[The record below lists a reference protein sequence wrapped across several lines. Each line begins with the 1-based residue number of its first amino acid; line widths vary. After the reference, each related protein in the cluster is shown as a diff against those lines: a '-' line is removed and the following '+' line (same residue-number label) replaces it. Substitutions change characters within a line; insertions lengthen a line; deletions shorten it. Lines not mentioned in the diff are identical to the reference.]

1 MEHSWLFKGRDAAH
15 EYSKGSP
22 ATLSSSSLHTA
33 GSIDDDDDDI
43 MGVLRGFKAAAL
55 TALISSQFH
64 LSTAAPAS
72 AKFARRNATSLS
84 DSYDYVIVGGGL
96 SGLVVANRLTE
107 DPEVTVLVVEY
118 GDFDDSW
125 DVAIPY
131 YSANLHPNDL
141 IQFMSVP
148 QPGLNNR
155 TSGVQTGTVVGG
167 GSTVNGMAFDR
178 GSKGDYDAWE
188 ELGNPGWNW
197 ESLSH
202 YFKKSTT
209 FTLPAPEY
217 VERYNYSYDESTY
230 GDGPVQVG
238 FPSWQWPD
246 RDLQREAWINDVGVP
261 VLDDHGAGGNNVGLA
276 LLPQNHDPKNVTR
289 STSRTAYYDPVAGTR
304 KNLNLLVKHFASTI
318 EFENK
323 KAVGVNIVSRDT
335 NATTLIKAKKEV
347 VLAAGGVQTPRI
359 LLQSGVGPASLL
371 ESLDIDVVA
380 DLPGV
385 GANYQD
391 HPWML
396 LLYTYGNP
404 PELGSEA
411 MNDPAFF
418 NASEAEYF
426 ANRTGPFTHARGNN
440 IIFLSLQDITSEFES
455 LTAAVEAQNAADFL
469 PPIYSEHPELL
480 EGFLA
485 QRESLA
491 KLYRSPEAG
500 VLEIPFGG
508 FSGGAISFQKPLSR
522 GTVTINT
529 TNPNPAVPPV
539 IDFGVLQNPIDLDVA
554 VLSVKAFRKVWEGP
568 TLAVREAVEI
578 VPGANVTSDEAIAEA
593 IRDSLFAS
601 FAHPSGTTSLQPL
614 EHGGVV
620 DPELRVYGVE
630 GLRVVDSSIIP
641 LIPACHLQSTVYA
654 VAEKASDIL
663 KGL

>member
-1 MEHSWLFKGRDAAH
+1 MNFLPNFKVAA
-15 EYSKGSP
+15 
-22 ATLSSSSLHTA
+22 
-33 GSIDDDDDDI
+33 
-43 MGVLRGFKAAAL
+43 VL
-55 TALISSQFH
+55 TLISSQCR
-64 LSTAAPAS
+64 LSVAAPAT
-72 AKFARRNATSLS
+72 ARFAARNATDLQS
-84 DSYDYVIVGGGL
+84 SYDYIIVGGGL
-96 SGLVVANRLTE
+96 SGLVVAN
-107 DPEVTVLVVEY
+107 PTVLVVEY

-131 YSANLHPNDL
+131 YSANAHPNDM
-141 IQFMSVP
+141 IRFTSIP

-155 TSGVQTGTVVGG
+155 TSSVATGTVVGG

-178 GSKGDYDAWE
+178 GSKADYDAWE
-188 ELGNPGWNW
+188 ELGSPGWNW
-197 ESLSH
+197 ESLFH

-217 VERYNYSYDESTY
+217 VQKYNYSYDESTY
-230 GDGPVQVG
+230 GNGPVQVG

-246 RDLQREAWINDVGVP
+246 RDMQREAWIKDLGVS

-276 LLPQNHDPKNVTR
+276 LLPQNHDPENVTR
-289 STSRTAYYDPVAGTR
+289 STSRTAYYDPVAVTR
-304 KNLNLLVKHFASTI
+304 QNLNLLIKHYASKV

-323 KAVGVNIVSRDT
+323 KAVGVNIISRDT
-335 NATTLIKAKKEV
+335 NATTLLKANKEV

-391 HPWML
+391 HPWMTFS
-396 LLYTYGNP
+396 YTFGNP
-404 PELGSEA
+404 PELGDQA

-440 IIFLSLQDITSEFES
+440 IVFMSLQDITPEHES
-455 LTAAVEAQNAADFL
+455 LTAAAEAQDAKEFL
-469 PPIYSEHPELL
+469 PGVYSEHSELL
-480 EGFLA
+480 DGFLA
-485 QRESLA
+485 QRKTLA
-491 KLYRSPEAG
+491 KLYRNPEAG

-508 FSGGAISFQKPLSR
+508 FSSGAISFQKSLSR

-529 TNPNPAVPPV
+529 TNPDPAVPPV
-539 IDFGVLQNPIDLDVA
+539 INFGVLQNPIDLDVA
-554 VLSVKAFRKVWEGP
+554 ILSVKAFRKFWNSP
-568 TLAVREAVEI
+568 TLAVRKVVEV
-578 VPGANVTSDEAIAEA
+578 VPGANITSDEAIAEA
-593 IRDSLFAS
+593 IRNSLYAS
-601 FAHPSGTTSLQPL
+601 FAHPSGTASMQPL

-620 DPELRVYGVE
+620 DPSLRVYGVD
-630 GLRVVDSSIIP
+630 GLRIVDSSIIP

-663 KGL
+663 KSS

>member
-1 MEHSWLFKGRDAAH
+1 MD
-15 EYSKGSP
+15 
-22 ATLSSSSLHTA
+22 
-33 GSIDDDDDDI
+33 
-43 MGVLRGFKAAAL
+43 VLRILKGAAL
-55 TALISSQFH
+55 ITLVSSQCQ
-64 LSTAAPAS
+64 LSLAAPAA
-72 AKFARRNATSLS
+72 AKFARRNTTDLK
-84 DSYDYVIVGGGL
+84 DSYDYVIIGGGL

-131 YSANLHPNDL
+131 YSSNLHPNDM
-141 IQFMSVP
+141 IQFLSVP

-178 GSKGDYDAWE
+178 GSKADYDAWE

-197 ESLSH
+197 ENLFY
-202 YFKKSTT
+202 YFKKARQLDGCSTT

-217 VERYNYSYDESTY
+217 VDKYNYSYDESTY
-230 GDGPVQVG
+230 GDGPVRVG

-246 RDLQREAWINDVGVP
+246 RDLQREAWIKDGGVA

-289 STSRTAYYDPVAGTR
+289 STSRTAYYDPVAETR
-304 KNLNLLVKHFASTI
+304 KNLNLLVKHYASNI
-318 EFENK
+318 VFEDK
-323 KAVGVNIVSRDT
+323 KAVGVNIISRDT
-335 NATTLIKAKKEV
+335 NTTTLVKAKKEV

-404 PELGSEA
+404 PELSNEA
-411 MNDPAFF
+411 MNDPTFF
-418 NASEAEYF
+418 NASKAEYF
-426 ANRTGPFTHARGNN
+426 ADRTGPFTHARGNN
-440 IIFLSLQDITSEFES
+440 IVFMSLQDITPEYES
-455 LTAAVEAQNAADFL
+455 LTAAVEAQNAKDFL
-469 PPIYSEHPELL
+469 PKIYSEHPELL
-480 EGFLA
+480 EGFLS
-485 QRESLA
+485 QRNTLA

-508 FSGGAISFQKPLSR
+508 FAGGAISFQKSLSR
-522 GTVTINT
+522 GTITINT
-529 TNPNPAVPPV
+529 TNPDPAVAPV

-554 VLSVKAFRKVWEGP
+554 VLSVKAFRKLWESP
-568 TLAVREAVEI
+568 TLAIREAVEI
-578 VPGANVTSDEAIAEA
+578 VPGANITSDEAIAES
-593 IRDSLFAS
+593 IRNSLYAS

-620 DPELRVYGVE
+620 DSKLRVYGVQ

-654 VAEKASDIL
+654 VAEKAADIL
-663 KGL
+663 KGF